1 MHATTWMNLGKL
13 MLRERNQTQ
22 EPVYWMIPLMG
33 NVQSRRIYR
42 DRKRTS
48 GCLGRVRGEE

>member
-1 MHATTWMNLGKL
+1 MHATTRMNLGKL

-22 EPVYWMIPLMG
+22 ESVYWMIPLMG

-42 DRKRTS
+42 DRKWTS
-48 GCLGRVRGEE
+48 GCLGRVQGEE